1 MNLGATMIELPSSSI
16 VQKDLDWSMQ
26 TSMCSRWSIYTT
38 HGYQSSLLYE
48 IAYNWT
54 ILTYTQIE
62 EMKIKS
68 IHFTIAVHIDNESDA
83 STADPSKQ
91 LTG

>member
-1 MNLGATMIELPSSSI
+1 M
-16 VQKDLDWSMQ
+16 
-26 TSMCSRWSIYTT
+26 

-68 IHFTIAVHIDNESDA
+68 THFTIAVHIDNESDA